1 MEIHL
6 KKMLKSLPTCEKV
19 QQFLPPYEKVQR
31 FLQTAQ
37 KVFSGIL
44 VLLLL
49 VNMMVAALLLTGI
62 AHFAEKKNQ
71 SILRNIRDDG
81 LKFLVNFF
89 IGVNSLIDGHHNP
102 IFQESSSKPKPAD
115 KTEDLLATSAPS
127 KWDDFLEKHSS
138 HNESNNK
145 DTHKMENFRHQSF
158 GDSFS
163 FKPWCLELVP
173 LDPKEFS
180 CI

>member
-6 KKMLKSLPTCEKV
+6 EKMLNSLPA
-19 QQFLPPYEKVQR
+19 YEKVQP
-31 FLQTAQ
+31 FLQAAQ

-49 VNMMVAALLLTGI
+49 VNMMVAALILTGI

-102 IFQESSSKPKPAD
+102 IFQESSSKPKSAD
-115 KTEDLLATSAPS
+115 KTEDLLATSASS
-127 KWDDFLEKHSS
+127 KWDFLEKHSS

>member
-6 KKMLKSLPTCEKV
+6 QKMLKSLPTCEKV
-19 QQFLPPYEKVQR
+19 QRFLPAYEKVQR
-31 FLQTAQ
+31 FLQTAK

-49 VNMMVAALLLTGI
+49 VNMMVAALILTGI

-115 KTEDLLATSAPS
+115 KTEDIFATSTPNWNS
-127 KWDDFLEKHSS
+127 LEKDSS
-138 HNESNNK
+138 HNESNNSK
-145 DTHKMENFRHQSF
+145 DEMENFRRQSF
-158 GDSFS
+158 GDSFMM
-163 FKPWCLELVP
+163 KPRSLELVS
-173 LDPKEFS
+173 LDPEEFP

>member
-6 KKMLKSLPTCEKV
+6 EKMLNSLPA
-19 QQFLPPYEKVQR
+19 YEKVQP
-31 FLQTAQ
+31 FLQAAQ

-49 VNMMVAALLLTGI
+49 VNMMVAALILTGI

-115 KTEDLLATSAPS
+115 KTEDIFATSTPNWNS
-127 KWDDFLEKHSS
+127 LEEHSS
-138 HNESNNK
+138 HNESNNNK
-145 DTHKMENFRHQSF
+145 DTHEMENFRRQSF
-158 GDSFS
+158 GDSFMM
-163 FKPWCLELVP
+163 KPRSLELVS
-173 LDPKEFS
+173 LDPEEFP